1 MLELPD
7 ISWAR
12 VVTNLFQLAIAYVLA
27 LPIALN
33 REAYSRSAGVRT
45 FPLVAVAT
53 CGYMLLGVSVLSADE
68 PQARVLHGIITGM
81 GFIGGGAILKHK
93 GKVAGVATAAALW
106 STGAIGVAVAMA
118 RYEIAIVLSV
128 VNFLTLQFLA
138 PPVKEMVQGRRQD
151 IGNNSYDNGENDSGQ
166 AQPRRD
172 RDKDA

>member
-1 MLELPD
+1 MFDVPH
-7 ISWAR
+7 ISVAS
-12 VVTNLFQLAIAYVLA
+12 VITNLVQLAIAYVLA

-53 CGYMLLGVSVLSADE
+53 CGYMLLGVSVLQGDE
-68 PQARVLHGIITGM
+68 PQARVLHGIVTGM

-118 RYEIAIVLSV
+118 RYEIALVLAV

-138 PPVKEMVQGRRQD
+138 PPVKEMMNGRRSEIGKQD
-151 IGNNSYDNGENDSGQ
+151 YDGKDGQ
-166 AQPRRD
+166 GDDDGKAGKD
-172 RDKDA
+172 RDDA

>member
-1 MLELPD
+1 MFDLPD
-7 ISWAR
+7 ISMAS
-12 VVTNLFQLAIAYVLA
+12 VITNLVQLAIAYVLA

-53 CGYMLLGVSVLSADE
+53 CGYMLLGVSVLQGDE
-68 PQARVLHGIITGM
+68 PQARVLHGIVTGM

-93 GKVAGVATAAALW
+93 GRVAGVATAAALW

-151 IGNNSYDNGENDSGQ
+151 IGNNAYNNGKDDSED
-166 AQPRRD
+166 D
-172 RDKDA
+172 RD

>member
-1 MLELPD
+1 MLDLPD
-7 ISWAR
+7 ISWTR

-53 CGYMLLGVSVLSADE
+53 CGYMLLGVSALAGDE
-68 PQARVLHGIITGM
+68 PQARVLHGIVTGM

-93 GKVAGVATAAALW
+93 GRVAGVATAAALW
-106 STGAIGVAVAMA
+106 STGAIGVAVALA

-151 IGNNSYDNGENDSGQ
+151 IGNNTYANGEGESED
-166 AQPRRD
+166 D
-172 RDKDA
+172 RG